1 MIGKGDQAMSVVKEA
16 LIILLQ
22 YALLGAIVWVISIAI
37 LTHINTKQQLL
48 ECQKHQ
54 LSSPAEK
61 TDWLHRLNRN
71 QDYHIDKF

>member
-1 MIGKGDQAMSVVKEA
+1 MSAIKETVI
-16 LIILLQ
+16 LLLQ

-37 LTHINTKQQLL
+37 IYHINTKQQLL

-61 TDWLHRLNRN
+61 TNWLHRLNRN

>member
-1 MIGKGDQAMSVVKEA
+1 MSIIKEA
-16 LIILLQ
+16 FILLLR
-22 YALLGAIVWVISIAI
+22 YALLGVIVYVISIAI

-61 TDWLHRLNRN
+61 TNWLHRLNRN

>member
-1 MIGKGDQAMSVVKEA
+1 MSIIKEA
-16 LIILLQ
+16 FILLLQ
-22 YALLGAIVWVISIAI
+22 YALLGALAWVISIAI
-37 LTHINTKQQLL
+37 LYHINTKQQLQ

-61 TDWLHRLNRN
+61 TNWLHRLNRN